1 MGPHAVLYGFRG
13 PGFFTMTV
21 RPPDRPL
28 PRPMVVETTIG
39 GRVIDRRPLVRGK
52 WETVLIPVRQVAAA
66 PFRRIDVRATPA
78 WMDKRRFAQRTSEV
92 DVAATVMVREMRWL
106 GPGAR

>member
-1 MGPHAVLYGFRG
+1 
-13 PGFFTMTV
+13 MTV

-28 PRPMVVETTIG
+28 PRPMVIETIIG
-39 GRVIDRRPLVRGK
+39 SRVVDRRPLVRGQ

-78 WMDKRRFAQRTSEV
+78 WMDKRRLAQRASEI
-92 DVAATVMVREMRWL
+92 DVAATVMVSEMRWL